1 MDTHSKAGDA
11 GTWDIYLL
19 PTCCWPWTLGF
30 SQSWQESPPLP
41 QRPGVWL
48 NQAGL
53 AGVSRDAWWGS
64 NGYVH
69 LSQNSVGNLIARI
82 LMMSGTTLDP
92 QLHYTAMPTAWKR
105 ISTLSSRLRVYNGL
119 PLSLSWAEN
128 NETHQGFTSKI
139 MIPLLGKR
147 ARKQKRAPHAFL
159 NHPVHSDSP
168 PH

>member
-1 MDTHSKAGDA
+1 MENNYVLKKWDFLNSDFYLFCFEDVSQRLPREVVERSCWWYTPYKAGDA

-30 SQSWQESPPLP
+30 SQSCGEPPPLP

-53 AGVSRDAWWGS
+53 ASVSRMLWWGS

-82 LMMSGTTLDP
+82 LMMSGTTLT
-92 QLHYTAMPTAWKR
+92 HNFYYTAMPAVWKR
-105 ISTLSSRLRVYNGL
+105 ISTPR
-119 PLSLSWAEN
+119 
-128 NETHQGFTSKI
+128 
-139 MIPLLGKR
+139 
-147 ARKQKRAPHAFL
+147 
-159 NHPVHSDSP
+159 PVGYGV
-168 PH
+168 